1 MTVAAPRHS
10 RGVELPEFVTPR
22 VAAKV
27 LGRHLSSI
35 YRTIDRERVE
45 TIRTR
50 DGLVVRFADIAAADA
65 RRRPGRPRNPPITAE
80 P

>member
-1 MTVAAPRHS
+1 MTSVGARHPR
-10 RGVELPEFVTPR
+10 RVKLPEFVTPR

-50 DGLVVRFADIAAADA
+50 DGVVVRFADIAAADA
-65 RRRPGRPRNPPITAE
+65 RRRPGRPRNPPIAAE

>member
-1 MTVAAPRHS
+1 MIVAEPRHP
-10 RGVELPEFVTPR
+10 RRVELPEFVTPR

-35 YRTIDRERVE
+35 YRTIDLESIE

-50 DGLVVRFADIAAADA
+50 DGVVVRLADVADADA
-65 RRRPGRPRNPPITAE
+65 RRRPGRPRKPRTAD